1 MRHVVFRRTEDGKLS
16 LFGRGCRIHEPKQ
29 IILIKSN
36 FDDIE
41 QLKLFLKCKE
51 AQILQRDPNIYEKY
65 PYADQVFVP
74 LTELQSAGFEMDY
87 TPGCKYINIL
97 PNQQKILSGYP

>member
-16 LFGRGCRIHEPKQ
+16 FYGNALNVDNQR
-29 IILIKSN
+29 ILIKSN
-36 FDDIE
+36 FNDIE

-87 TPGCKYINIL
+87 TPECKYININ
-97 PNQQKILSGYP
+97 PFALSIEDLT